1 MFTGI
6 IESTGIVKE
15 IISTGSN
22 KSFWVESP
30 LATEVKVDQSIS
42 HSGVCLTVED
52 IKAGSHRVTAI
63 DETLQKTN
71 LGTWDIGTIIN
82 MERSLQMNGR
92 LDGHMVQGHVDATG
106 ICTAVKEKDGSWE
119 YSISYPEK
127 FAALLIE
134 KGSISL
140 NGISLTA
147 FNVRENSF
155 TVAIIPFTYEHT
167 NLKQLSV
174 NGRVNLEFDMVG
186 KYLQRHIEL
195 SRS

>member
-6 IESTGIVKE
+6 IEYTGIVKE
-15 IISTGSN
+15 IISTGTN

>member
-6 IESTGIVKE
+6 IEFTGVVKE
-15 IISTGSN
+15 IISTGTN
-22 KSFWVESP
+22 KSFWVKSP
-30 LATEVKVDQSIS
+30 LASEVKVDQSIS

-52 IKAGSHRVTAI
+52 IEAGSHRVTAI

-71 LGTWDIGTIIN
+71 LRTWGIGTIIN
-82 MERSLQMNGR
+82 LERSLQMNGR

-106 ICTAVKEKDGSWE
+106 ICTDVTKKDGSWE
-119 YSISYPEK
+119 YRINYPEK

-147 FNVRENSF
+147 FNITENSF
-155 TVAIIPFTYEHT
+155 TVAIIPFTYNHT

-174 NGRVNLEFDMVG
+174 NGMVNLEFDMVG
-186 KYLQRHIEL
+186 KYISNLLKQ
-195 SRS
+195 SF

>member
-1 MFTGI
+1 M
-6 IESTGIVKE
+6 
-15 IISTGSN
+15 
-22 KSFWVESP
+22 
-30 LATEVKVDQSIS
+30 
-42 HSGVCLTVED
+42 
-52 IKAGSHRVTAI
+52 TAI

-82 MERSLQMNGR
+82 LERSLLMNGR

-106 ICTAVKEKDGSWE
+106 ICTAVKEKDGSWA

>member
-6 IESTGIVKE
+6 IEYTGIVKE
-15 IISTGSN
+15 IISTGTN

-82 MERSLQMNGR
+82 LERSLLMNGR

>member
-6 IESTGIVKE
+6 IEYTGIVKE
-15 IISTGSN
+15 IISTGTN

-82 MERSLQMNGR
+82 LERSLQMNGR